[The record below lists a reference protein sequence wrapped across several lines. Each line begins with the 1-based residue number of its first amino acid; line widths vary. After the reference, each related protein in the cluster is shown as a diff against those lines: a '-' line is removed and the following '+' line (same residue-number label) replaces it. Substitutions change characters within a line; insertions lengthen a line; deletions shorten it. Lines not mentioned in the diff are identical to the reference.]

1 LPTKNSL
8 EISKMI
14 KLGSFAKDRITNFAG
29 VVTGHAEYITGCDQ
43 YLLSPRNS
51 DKEPRWFDEQR
62 LDVDPIIAPI
72 TIDNSN
78 GAGADIPAPV
88 K

>member
-1 LPTKNSL
+1 
-8 EISKMI
+8 MI
-14 KLGSFAKDRITNFAG
+14 KLGSFAKDCITNFAG

-43 YLLSPRNS
+43 YLLSPRNP
-51 DKEPRWFDEQR
+51 DKEPKWFDGQR
-62 LDVDPIIAPI
+62 LAVDPIIAPI
-72 TIDNSN
+72 AIDNSN